1 MSIEADITLLQSV
14 PTLALLGRDP
24 LRILAIG
31 AESKFIEGGQIL
43 FRAGDPA
50 DAGYVV
56 QEGSFRLV
64 LDGAAD
70 DESAII
76 VGPGTLLGEI
86 ALITETKRPQTATAA
101 EASSVIRIA
110 RPLFLKMLEGYPDL
124 AYRLRNSIAART
136 TQMIGEIASVRRMLH
151 HEEDAALKPAV
162 AAKTEPVPVTEK
174 VAQESIGEKAGDE
187 GPNVVPAKA
196 GTQ

>member
-31 AESKFIEGGQIL
+31 AESRFVETGQVL
-43 FRAGDPA
+43 FRAGEIA

-64 LDGAAD
+64 LDGAANN
-70 DESAII
+70 EAAII
-76 VGPGTLLGEI
+76 VGPGTLLGEL
-86 ALITETKRPQTATAA
+86 ALITETKRPQTATAT

-136 TQMIGEIASVRRMLH
+136 TQMIGEIASVRAMLH
-151 HEEDAALKPAV
+151 HEEDAAMKPAV
-162 AAKTEPVPVTEK
+162 EATVAVAENAAEPVAQ
-174 VAQESIGEKAGDE
+174 VAEAAVPEEAVAEKASE
-187 GPNVVPAKA
+187 E
-196 GTQ
+196 

>member
-31 AESKFIEGGQIL
+31 AESRFVETGQVL
-43 FRAGDPA
+43 FRGGETAYA
-50 DAGYVV
+50 AYVV
-56 QEGSFRLV
+56 QKGSFRLV

-70 DESAII
+70 DEAAII
-76 VGPGTLLGEI
+76 VGPGTLLGEL
-86 ALITETKRPQTATAA
+86 ALITETKRPQTATAT

-136 TQMIGEIASVRRMLH
+136 TQMIGEIASVRAMLH
-151 HEEDAALKPAV
+151 HEEDAARKPAV
-162 AAKTEPVPVTEK
+162 EERAEPVE
-174 VAQESIGEKAGDE
+174 E
-187 GPNVVPAKA
+187 PAKNEPSEHVSEK
-196 GTQ
+196 

>member
-31 AESKFIEGGQIL
+31 AESKFIDGGQIL

-76 VGPGTLLGEI
+76 VGPGTLLGEL

-162 AAKTEPVPVTEK
+162 A
-174 VAQESIGEKAGDE
+174 EKAAEPDAEAVAEESVGDKAGGE

>member
-1 MSIEADITLLQSV
+1 MSIENDITLLQSV

-31 AESKFIEGGQIL
+31 AESKFVEGGQVL
-43 FRAGDPA
+43 FRAGDVA

-64 LDGAAD
+64 LAEASD
-70 DESAII
+70 DQAIM
-76 VGPGTLLGEI
+76 VGPGTLLGEL

-136 TQMIGEIASVRRMLH
+136 TQMIGEMALVRSMLH
-151 HEEDAALKPAV
+151 HEEDAGVKPAV
-162 AAKTEPVPVTEK
+162 AEKTPEPAAEPV
-174 VAQESIGEKAGDE
+174 AEKAVE
-187 GPNVVPAKA
+187 AVAERA
-196 GTQ
+196 SEE

>member
-76 VGPGTLLGEI
+76 VGPGTLLGEL

-162 AAKTEPVPVTEK
+162 AEKAAEPVTEN
-174 VAQESIGEKAGDE
+174 VAQESIGEKAGE
-187 GPNVVPAKA
+187 EAPNVIPAKA
-196 GTQ
+196 GT

>member
-1 MSIEADITLLQSV
+1 MSIENDITLLQSV

-31 AESKFIEGGQIL
+31 AESKFVEGGQVL
-43 FRAGDPA
+43 FRAGEVA

-64 LDGAAD
+64 LAEASDDGD
-70 DESAII
+70 AIT
-76 VGPGTLLGEI
+76 VGPGTLLGEL

-136 TQMIGEIASVRRMLH
+136 TQMIGEMVLVRSMLH
-151 HEEDAALKPAV
+151 HEEDAAVKPAV
-162 AAKTEPVPVTEK
+162 AEKAEPVAEPV
-174 VAQESIGEKAGDE
+174 AEKAVE
-187 GPNVVPAKA
+187 AVAEKA
-196 GTQ
+196 SEE